1 MADVGVVLDC
11 ATGQET
17 VAPLTD
23 GEQALRQRQATVA
36 VADQAARDAADAA
49 RKAAVKQLKAQARAG
64 GKVDASILAQLLGVD
79 PNAPDPAQPAG

>member
-11 ATGQET
+11 SSGQET

-23 GEQALRQRQATVA
+23 EEQALRQRQAAVA

-49 RKAAVKQLKAQARAG
+49 RKAAVKQLKTQARAG
-64 GKVDASILAQLLGVD
+64 AKVDAAVLAQLLGVD
-79 PNAPDPAQPAG
+79 PNAPDPANPVG

>member
-1 MADVGVVLDC
+1 MADVGVTIDC
-11 ATGQET
+11 STGEAT

-23 GEQALRQRQATVA
+23 AEIARRQHQADVAAT
-36 VADQAARDAADAA
+36 DQAARDAADAA